1 MGVLQGLRY
10 ASCTR
15 AVGQH
20 TIPNLLG
27 SRIATK
33 RPMAARRSFVTS
45 PRCYSQTSAPEERL
59 SETQQPAE
67 SSASTSG
74 TNKSSIDQWSFMKD
88 ISKPIPSPYSAQHD
102 LYSKANRSPDDAWRS
117 RSNDIATHMRDT
129 LITTAGLPLVDYIR
143 KKSIVGYDITISG
156 LQVPTVSTGRT
167 VTAPTFQLAISRL
180 NQVLQR
186 NRVKQEWRRDMRHEK
201 GAVKRYRLRSERHR
215 RRFAAM
221 VRRKVQI
228 VQAIRQRGM

>member
-1 MGVLQGLRY
+1 
-10 ASCTR
+10 
-15 AVGQH
+15 
-20 TIPNLLG
+20 
-27 SRIATK
+27 
-33 RPMAARRSFVTS
+33 MAARRSFVTS

-156 LQVPTVSTGRT
+156 LQVPTVST
-167 VTAPTFQLAISRL
+167 
-180 NQVLQR
+180 VLQR